1 MRPASTTLAERLVR
15 RWWMIVLPALALAA
29 AGVAIGLARSPTWTA
44 ETELSVGR
52 TDVTA
57 QANGGFALLANSI
70 SQVFSR
76 IALSDQAIAE
86 TSRRTGLSPNEIR
99 DRITVTPLPNA
110 PVFRLLA
117 TGDSAVSATRL
128 ANAATRS
135 TIDYIEGLNQRP
147 GDQQHYL
154 ARYRA
159 AAAQAASLERRTR
172 RLGSSNHS
180 ASADALRLALQ
191 DARLRASA
199 LGATYRQL
207 VTTAG
212 TSAGIAPLGTPA
224 RPSSDRSSFT
234 QKAGVTGLLVGALI
248 GLLLAVRTTR
258 FRGLPETRSGPSGA
272 SGTTAS
278 FDPFPPS

>member
-1 MRPASTTLAERLVR
+1 MSPAPSTLAERLVR

-29 AGVAIGLARSPTWTA
+29 VGVVLGLARSPTWTA
-44 ETELSVGR
+44 ETQLSVGR

-76 IALSDQAIAE
+76 IAYSDRAIAE
-86 TSRRTGLSPNEIR
+86 TSRRTGLSPDEIR

-117 TGDSAVSATRL
+117 TGDSAASATNL

-147 GDQQHYL
+147 GDQVHYL

-159 AAAQAASLERRTR
+159 AAAQASALARRVR
-172 RLGSSNHS
+172 RLGTSNHS
-180 ASADALRLALQ
+180 KSADAVRLALQ

-258 FRGLPETRSGPSGA
+258 FRGLPENRSGRSGT
-272 SGTTAS
+272 SQTTAS

>member
-44 ETELSVGR
+44 ETQLSVGR

-159 AAAQAASLERRTR
+159 AAAQAAALERRTR
-172 RLGSSNHS
+172 RLGSSDHS